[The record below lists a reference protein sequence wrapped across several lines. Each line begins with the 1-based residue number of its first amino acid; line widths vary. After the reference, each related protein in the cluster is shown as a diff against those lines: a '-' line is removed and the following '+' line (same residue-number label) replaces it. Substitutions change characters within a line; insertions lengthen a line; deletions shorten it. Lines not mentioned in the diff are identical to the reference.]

1 MSKTSGTGGAD
12 KAGESHACPP
22 LKKGGKGGFSGR
34 ILVLGIGNPGR
45 QDDGLG
51 PALIDLLET
60 VAPADV
66 SLDANYQLNVE
77 DALALSTHGTVI
89 FVDASETADE
99 PFSFLALEP
108 SRDIAFT
115 THELSPAAV
124 LALCE
129 ELYGKRP
136 LAWTLAI
143 RGYAWDMGEDLS
155 PRADVN
161 LSAALAFMVA
171 WLKERETGETR

>member
-1 MSKTSGTGGAD
+1 MIQEPGAGT
-12 KAGESHACPP
+12 
-22 LKKGGKGGFSGR
+22 R
-34 ILVLGIGNPGR
+34 ILVYGIGNPGR

-51 PALIDLLET
+51 PMLVEMLEAAGLAGIDL
-60 VAPADV
+60 D
-66 SLDANYQLNVE
+66 SNYQLNVE
-77 DALALSTHGTVI
+77 DALALSTHGTII
-89 FVDASETADE
+89 FVDASETAEE

-143 RGYAWDMGEDLS
+143 RGYAWDMGEGLS
-155 PRADVN
+155 PRAEVN

-171 WLKERETGETR
+171 WLKKGETSETR

>member
-1 MSKTSGTGGAD
+1 MTVAKV
-12 KAGESHACPP
+12 
-22 LKKGGKGGFSGR
+22 
-34 ILVLGIGNPGR
+34 LVYGIGNPGR

-51 PALIDLLET
+51 PMLVEMLEAAGLAGVDL
-60 VAPADV
+60 D
-66 SLDANYQLNVE
+66 SNYQLNVE
-77 DALALSTHGTVI
+77 DALALSTHGTII
-89 FVDASETADE
+89 FVDASETSDE

-129 ELYGKRP
+129 DLYGKRP

-143 RGYAWDMGEDLS
+143 RGYAWDLGEGLS
-155 PRADVN
+155 PRAEVN
-161 LSAALAFMVA
+161 LSAALAFILGR
-171 WLKERETGETR
+171 LKKSAD

>member
-1 MSKTSGTGGAD
+1 MTND
-12 KAGESHACPP
+12 K
-22 LKKGGKGGFSGR
+22 
-34 ILVLGIGNPGR
+34 ILVYGIGNPGR

-51 PALIDLLET
+51 PALIEMLGSAGLAGVDL
-60 VAPADV
+60 D
-66 SLDANYQLNVE
+66 SNYQLNIE

-99 PFSFLALEP
+99 PFSFLALES

-129 ELYGKRP
+129 ELYGKPP

-143 RGYAWDMGEDLS
+143 RGYSWDLGEGLS
-155 PRADVN
+155 PRADIN

-171 WLKERETGETR
+171 WLKERETSETH